1 MAMSRKDYV
10 SLAISMGLALRY
22 LEEEKRDGAVWMA
35 VEVADSLNASNLN
48 FDKGRFLD
56 FMYEV
61 ADGKRNAEGK
71 VVKKTA

>member
-22 LEEEKRDGAVWMA
+22 VEEGEKEGAYVM
-35 VEVADSLNASNLN
+35 VEVVANSLNASNLN